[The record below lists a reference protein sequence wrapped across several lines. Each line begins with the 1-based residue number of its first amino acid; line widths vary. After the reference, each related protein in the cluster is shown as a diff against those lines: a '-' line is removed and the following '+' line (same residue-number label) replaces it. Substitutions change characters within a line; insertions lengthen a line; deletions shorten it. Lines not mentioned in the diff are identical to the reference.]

1 MSLNEPQ
8 PTQPTQPMH
17 WPEPFSP
24 TVVDSAPWAQ
34 TQYRYVPPGHPP
46 EPPTPPPPPSTQPG
60 GTGRTVWI
68 ASALA
73 VAVVAVVTVVAVMH
87 LTLSDSGSEAQ
98 PSPGSSRANRGS
110 SGDKSSST
118 SVTQCGRPPQLSVTA
133 ARPDQNALALKLSI
147 TASCSTGDVLASSGT
162 KIAVVTSGGIN
173 IASATFN
180 LSANPIFVPRFDAG
194 ATEQVCL
201 PADTLNQ
208 CFGSYS
214 VQYSAN
220 GSTSTTSGSPGPSMS
235 EHLKF
240 RADFSNVR
248 LMWSSEWH
256 TFEPDWWVTATGVTY
271 PTGQDALGWCREHG
285 FDALHCYAKLVSN
298 TLPVEGSTEHLPG

>member
-1 MSLNEPQ
+1 LR
-8 PTQPTQPMH
+8 QPMH

-46 EPPTPPPPPSTQPG
+46 EPPIPPPPPPRTRPG

-68 ASALA
+68 VLASALA
-73 VAVVAVVTVVAVMH
+73 VAVVAVVTVVAVVH
-87 LTLSDSGSEAQ
+87 LTRSDSGSEAQ
-98 PSPGSSRANRGS
+98 PGPGSSRANRGS

-133 ARPDQNALALKLSI
+133 ARADQNALALKLSI
-147 TASCSTGDVLASSGT
+147 TASCSTGDVLSSSGT
-162 KIAVVTSGGIN
+162 RIAVVTSSGIN

-180 LSANPIFVPRFDAG
+180 LSSSPIFVPRSDAG
-194 ATEQVCL
+194 ATEQEFWFGPDSYWL

-220 GSTSTTSGSPGPSMS
+220 GSTSTTSGSPGPSTTTQIR
-235 EHLKF
+235 E
-240 RADFSNVR
+240 
-248 LMWSSEWH
+248 
-256 TFEPDWWVTATGVTY
+256 TAVAPPLTGTAESAAA
-271 PTGQDALGWCREHG
+271 TALNAIKSCDAPIVAR
-285 FDALHCYAKLVSN
+285 DLVD
-298 TLPVEGSTEHLPG
+298 HWI